1 MLDKDW
7 QYLLSFFAIMTGI
20 MKWDLD
26 KPWAVLQLL
35 NTHICIMDNQSGSS
49 CYRIQIAYTEY
60 MIPPDTT
67 GTVST
72 PVTSLTLAINALN
85 QRLSIP

>member
-20 MKWDLD
+20 MKWDFD

-35 NTHICIMDNQSGSS
+35 NTDICIMDKQDHLVIEFR
-49 CYRIQIAYTEY
+49 YP
-60 MIPPDTT
+60 IPNT
-67 GTVST
+67 
-72 PVTSLTLAINALN
+72 
-85 QRLSIP
+85 